1 VVSAACRLCG
11 GRPDAE
17 VVASWTLVIDRDAP
31 SQNRLPAK
39 GRGGSSFAYAKE
51 RDLWVMLFMVAARS
65 AGVSKVA
72 GPRRVT
78 FTRRYAGRKKLRDH
92 ANVIGGMN
100 PVVDAMVR
108 AGLLVDDS
116 PAWFEAYYRQERV
129 GHGGGTIV
137 LLEEL
142 AP

>member
-1 VVSAACRLCG
+1 VSDACRLCG

-17 VVASWTLVIDRDAP
+17 VVASWTLEIDRDAP
-31 SQNRLPAK
+31 SQNLRLVNK
-39 GRGGSSFAYAKE
+39 GPGRFAYSKE

-65 AGVSKVA
+65 AGVSRVA
-72 GPRRVT
+72 APRRVT
-78 FTRRYAGRKKLRDH
+78 LTRRYSGLKKLRDH
-92 ANVIGGMN
+92 ANVIGGMK

-116 PAWFEAYYRQERV
+116 PRWFEGHYHQERV
-129 GHGGGTIV
+129 TRGGGTVV

>member
-1 VVSAACRLCG
+1 
-11 GRPDAE
+11 
-17 VVASWTLVIDRDAP
+17 VANWTLVIDRDPP
-31 SQNRLPAK
+31 SQNTLPAK
-39 GRGGSSFAYAKE
+39 GRHGSSFAYARE

-65 AGVSKVA
+65 AGVPRVA
-72 GPRRVT
+72 APRRVT
-78 FTRRYAGRKKLRDH
+78 FTRRYSGRKQLRDH
-92 ANVIGGMN
+92 ANVIGGMK

-116 PAWFEAYYRQERV
+116 PEWFEAYYRQERAA
-129 GHGGGTIV
+129 HGGGTVI